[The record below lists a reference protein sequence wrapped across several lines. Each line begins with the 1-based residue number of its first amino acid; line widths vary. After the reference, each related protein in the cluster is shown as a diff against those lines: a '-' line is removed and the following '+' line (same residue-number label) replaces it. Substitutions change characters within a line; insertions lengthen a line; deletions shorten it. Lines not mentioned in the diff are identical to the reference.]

1 MCVLL
6 MCPSPVCL
14 LLLSLH
20 RSARDWRLVPPL
32 SCGEAS
38 GSSPPPIVSRLVWQA
53 IAPERAI
60 AQRKKPGWLGHSL
73 AAETPEHIYH

>member
-1 MCVLL
+1 MFFPPLCS
-6 MCPSPVCL
+6 PSLVP
-14 LLLSLH
+14 S

-38 GSSPPPIVSRLVWQA
+38 GSSPPIVSRLVWQA

-73 AAETPEHIYH
+73 AAETLEHIYH